1 MLRRMTSQFNDTF
14 YFISADGLK
23 CYQCVSTSS
32 WADCSQQEV
41 TCPSGLDS
49 CAKVYVKV
57 KKDGVSV
64 TQYAK
69 SCSTQEICDAKDSA
83 LCKGE
88 ISGGECEI
96 NCCDTDLCN
105 TAAIQV
111 INVVFL
117 VLCAFL
123 ASVLMQ

>member
-14 YFISADGLK
+14 YFTSADGLK
-23 CYQCVSTSS
+23 CYKCLSTSS
-32 WADCSQQEV
+32 WGDCSDKEV
-41 TCPSGLDS
+41 TCASGYDT
-49 CAKVYVKV
+49 CAKVYLKV
-57 KKDGVSV
+57 KKDVVSV

-69 SCSTQEICDAKDSA
+69 VCSTQEICDAKDSP

-88 ISGGECEI
+88 ISGAECEI
-96 NCCDTDLCN
+96 NCCNTDLCN

-111 INVVFL
+111 INFIFL